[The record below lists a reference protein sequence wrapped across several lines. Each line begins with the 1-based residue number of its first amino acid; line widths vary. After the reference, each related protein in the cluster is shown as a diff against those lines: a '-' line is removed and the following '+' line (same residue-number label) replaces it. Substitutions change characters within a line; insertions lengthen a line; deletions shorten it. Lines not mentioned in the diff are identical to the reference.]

1 VGKVTDELNLQIEE
15 FKELKARAAD
25 GDEEA
30 DDEVEDLCSS
40 IAEDSFNV
48 EILLTMI
55 VELRKDKR

>member
-1 VGKVTDELNLQIEE
+1 MGKVTDELNLQIEE

-30 DDEVEDLCSS
+30 DDEVEELCSS
-40 IAEDSFNV
+40 IAEDCFNV

-55 VELRKDKR
+55 IELRKDKR

>member
-1 VGKVTDELNLQIEE
+1 MGKVTDELNLQIEE